1 MDNLIKQLEA
11 FVPYNEQEERD
22 LSVMLDLAKSGADVL
37 TRKNKTAH
45 FSASAWIVSPDRKST
60 LMCFHNIYNSWSW
73 MGGHADGD
81 ADLKH
86 VVVKEIGEECGLS
99 PDKLHFLDDG
109 IFSVEILTVN
119 GHEKRGEYVPS
130 HLHLN
135 VTYLLETDPAFE
147 LQSKPDENKAVSWI
161 RIADLSKRVSEQWMN
176 ERIYSKLVKKITAAD

>member
-1 MDNLIKQLEA
+1 
-11 FVPYNEQEERD
+11 
-22 LSVMLDLAKSGADVL
+22 
-37 TRKNKTAH
+37 
-45 FSASAWIVSPDRKST
+45 
-60 LMCFHNIYNSWSW
+60 

-135 VTYLLETDPAFE
+135 VTYLLETDPAFD

>member
-22 LSVMLDLAKSGADVL
+22 LSVMLDWAKSGADVL

-45 FSASAWIVSPDRKST
+45 FSASAWIVSPNRKST

-109 IFSVEILTVN
+109 ISGVTMDRPGFVDMIRQLEQGKAAAVFVKDYCAIIGLNQKDLENQGIL
-119 GHEKRGEYVPS
+119 
-130 HLHLN
+130 
-135 VTYLLETDPAFE
+135 A
-147 LQSKPDENKAVSWI
+147 
-161 RIADLSKRVSEQWMN
+161 
-176 ERIYSKLVKKITAAD
+176 

>member
-22 LSVMLDLAKSGADVL
+22 LSVMLDWARCGADVL

-135 VTYLLETDPAFE
+135 VTYLWKRTLHLTCKANLTKTRRFPGSGLQISQSAF
-147 LQSKPDENKAVSWI
+147 PN
-161 RIADLSKRVSEQWMN
+161 N
-176 ERIYSKLVKKITAAD
+176 G

>member
-119 GHEKRGEYVPS
+119 GHEKRGEYVLVVEGASGKENPLCALS
-130 HLHLN
+130 ETEHILHYMRLG
-135 VTYLLETDPAFE
+135 YDKKEAL
-147 LQSKPDENKAVSWI
+147 
-161 RIADLSKRVSEQWMN
+161 
-176 ERIYSKLVKKITAAD
+176 KLAAKDRGVPKSALYPFSVNLHV

>member
-99 PDKLHFLDDG
+99 PDKLHFWMTAY
-109 IFSVEILTVN
+109 S
-119 GHEKRGEYVPS
+119 PS
-130 HLHLN
+130 R
-135 VTYLLETDPAFE
+135 F
-147 LQSKPDENKAVSWI
+147 
-161 RIADLSKRVSEQWMN
+161 
-176 ERIYSKLVKKITAAD
+176 

>member
-81 ADLKH
+81 AD
-86 VVVKEIGEECGLS
+86 
-99 PDKLHFLDDG
+99 
-109 IFSVEILTVN
+109 
-119 GHEKRGEYVPS
+119 
-130 HLHLN
+130 
-135 VTYLLETDPAFE
+135 
-147 LQSKPDENKAVSWI
+147 
-161 RIADLSKRVSEQWMN
+161 
-176 ERIYSKLVKKITAAD
+176 

>member
-60 LMCFHNIYNSWSW
+60 LMYFHNIYNSWSW

-135 VTYLLETDPAFE
+135 VTYLLETDPAFD